1 MASTLAASA
10 LAELLLVATMVASLS
25 RSAWSR
31 DTLWPPG
38 FEALHLETKGEF
50 SHPD

>member
-25 RSAWSR
+25 RFAWSR
-31 DTLWPPG
+31 DALWPPG
-38 FEALHLETKGEF
+38 EV
-50 SHPD
+50 